1 MAELTNSKPSEY
13 FLENVIFIDIEAT
26 GLYPSTDR
34 IVQIAMLKIKCNG
47 LIETYH
53 KYINPCMPK
62 AAQMEGF
69 KIHHISPEMLSKE
82 NTFASYVQEIYDFI
96 GETKYL
102 CAHSVWS
109 DWNYLFAEFTRSGK
123 IWANLLAS
131 KNITLIDTHKL
142 TIKAF
147 PNCGRQSLQS
157 LANYL
162 SIVIT
167 HNDVNKIF
175 DKKENQTKEDS
186 LFKNESVA
194 NLHDARTDI
203 MVTKLLMFKAIEKLF
218 SQTHSK
224 LFSIEDIVKKHPY
237 SATKTTLLELL
248 DKFNDETDNES
259 NSLLLDLANNR
270 ISSLNSSRGK
280 LIKDL
285 SSFFLQQEIFYFS
298 KNLKD
303 INKEREVKL
312 RKLILKHKKT

>member
-1 MAELTNSKPSEY
+1 KLR
-13 FLENVIFIDIEAT
+13 ENVIFIDIEAT

-34 IVQIAMLKIKCNG
+34 IIQIAMLKIKNNG

-53 KYINPCMPK
+53 KYINPCMSK
-62 AAQMEGF
+62 AAQMEAF
-69 KIHHISPEMLSKE
+69 QIHHISPEMLSKK
-82 NTFASYVQEIYDFI
+82 NTFASHVQEIYDFI

-102 CAHSVWS
+102 CAHNVWS

-123 IWANLLAS
+123 VWANLLAN
-131 KNITLIDTHKL
+131 KDITLIDTNKL

-147 PNCGRQSLQS
+147 PSCDRQSLQS
-157 LANYL
+157 LSNYL

-175 DKKENQTKEDS
+175 DKSDDQTQNS
-186 LFKNESVA
+186 VFKIESAA
-194 NLHDARTDI
+194 NLHDARTDT
-203 MVTKLLMFKAIEKLF
+203 MVTKLLIFKAIEKLF

-224 LFSIEDIVKKHPY
+224 FFSLRDIVEKHPY
-237 SATKTTLLELL
+237 SATKTSLLELL
-248 DKFNDETDNES
+248 DKFNDETNNES
-259 NSLLLDLANNR
+259 DSMLLDLANNH
-270 ISSLNSSRGK
+270 ITSLKMARGK

-285 SSFFLQQEIFYFS
+285 SSFYLQQEIFYFS

-312 RKLILKHKKT
+312 RKLILKYNKA